1 MRTIQGEEMTI
12 ELNADA
18 AFAIIM
24 AVGLLAPV
32 IMVVAM
38 AFAGCK

>member
-1 MRTIQGEEMTI
+1 MTI
-12 ELNADA
+12 ELNEGATFA
-18 AFAIIM
+18 FMMFAFA
-24 AVGLLAPV
+24 